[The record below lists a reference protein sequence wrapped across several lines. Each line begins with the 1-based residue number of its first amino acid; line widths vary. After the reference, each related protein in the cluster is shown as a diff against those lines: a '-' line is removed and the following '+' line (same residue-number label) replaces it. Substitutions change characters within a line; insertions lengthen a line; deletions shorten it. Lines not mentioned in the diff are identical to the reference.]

1 LLRYDGK
8 LFSRLSVREDVPS
21 VSGTY
26 LVIEDCVFLQVTEV

>member
-21 VSGTY
+21 VSRTY
-26 LVIEDCVFLQVTEV
+26 FVIEDCVLLQVTGV